1 MEEDVRIEAKHDYSP
16 IEAEAIE
23 DRLYE
28 YNRGAAGA
36 HDGRTLGH
44 VRGDSAGSIVGAAY
58 GYSWAGISELKQLC
72 PYPSLDE
79 LGLIHRGRLKI
90 FSRHHLRRRQIPP
103 PRRRSRRNPPPG
115 RLLLQLVG

>member
-1 MEEDVRIEAKHDYSP
+1 MVNVSGSRSAVADAQRDMPRETQLDEEKIGMEEDVRIEAKHDYSP

-44 VRGDSAGSIVGAAY
+44 VRRDSAGSIVGAAY
-58 GYSWAGISELKQLC
+58 GYSWAGLSSYGSMADTDVRDTGKRC
-72 PYPSLDE
+72 
-79 LGLIHRGRLKI
+79 
-90 FSRHHLRRRQIPP
+90 
-103 PRRRSRRNPPPG
+103 
-115 RLLLQLVG
+115 